1 MTNQRE
7 IGLVIR
13 RELLKNLRGVK
24 GIILL
29 LLSLIGGT
37 ATSYAFVRSFS
48 NRMKGVDPAMLRQ
61 AQEEAFTEMFRD
73 ADMGKYLADAPFTL
87 LFMFNLC
94 VWLAPALIWLAS
106 YDTVSGDVQYRA
118 IRYFTVRTR
127 KTSLYVGKF
136 LGTWATVSIM
146 TFAMHALMWI
156 VAIVEGHT
164 STGNVLSWGV
174 RLWLATIPIVGAWCG
189 VAIFAGSHFRTP
201 MTSLMVVGF
210 TFFAIFI
217 VGAIVPTIIVLSS
230 KNIDDGTARFL
241 AALYPNSYD
250 RLLLSPDIEKVALGL
265 LGTLGF
271 AAVPT
276 ALGAWLFDKKDV

>member
-1 MTNQRE
+1 M
-7 IGLVIR
+7 R

-37 ATSYAFVRSFS
+37 ATSYFSVRAFSSRL
-48 NRMKGVDPAMLRQ
+48 KDVDPAMLKQ
-61 AQEEAFTEMFRD
+61 AQQEAFTEMFRD
-73 ADMGKYLADAPFTL
+73 AEMGKYLADAPISL

-118 IRYFTVRTR
+118 VRYWTVRTR
-127 KTSLYVGKF
+127 KTSLYLGKF
-136 LGTWATVSIM
+136 FGTWASIGVM
-146 TFAMHALMWI
+146 TFAMHALTWV

-174 RLWLATIPIVGAWCG
+174 RFWLASIPIIGAWCG
-189 VAIFAGSHFRTP
+189 IAILAGSVFRTP
-201 MTSLMVVGF
+201 MTSLMVIGF
-210 TFFAIFI
+210 TFFAIFLLGSI
-217 VGAIVPTIIVLSS
+217 VPAIVVLSS

-241 AALYPNSYD
+241 SALYPNSYD
-250 RLLLSPDIEKVALGL
+250 RLLLSPKIDSVALGL
-265 LGTLGF
+265 LGTLSF
-271 AAVPT
+271 AGVPT
-276 ALGAWLFDKKDV
+276 ALGAFLFHKKDV